1 MFAARVD
8 LGYILLSLVFLQL
21 TDKPINTIAFNS
33 TLPPPSGA
41 VGGPAGLAAAAAAGA
56 PLAGLATLGLGTGQ
70 KEWDQ
75 LSMYSQ
81 RSMPRSRAYMDRT
94 GITLNNLT

>member
-1 MFAARVD
+1 MLID
-8 LGYILLSLVFLQL
+8 ILTFLSFFLQL
-21 TDKPINTIAFNS
+21 TGVDKPINTIAFNS
-33 TLPPPSGA
+33 TLPPPAGA

-94 GITLNNLT
+94 GINLNN